1 MLPAFAA
8 GTAGQRP
15 SLLPNLQAAGTSV
28 MLHCVCVPQW
38 GKDHQL
44 VKQSMHRARL
54 SHHRLPCPRAYGQR
68 GICLPNLVLQ
78 PFLQDG
84 AAGWEDSSTFG
95 SCGSNH
101 VTVVP
106 KILHLDISVIQTA

>member
-8 GTAGQRP
+8 GTAGERP

-44 VKQSMHRARL
+44 VKQSMHRAWL
-54 SHHRLPCPRAYGQR
+54 SHQLIKTGRPVPGHMAKEESASQIWFYNHFCRMVQLGGRT
-68 GICLPNLVLQ
+68 
-78 PFLQDG
+78 
-84 AAGWEDSSTFG
+84 AALSEVVA
-95 SCGSNH
+95 
-101 VTVVP
+101 VTMS
-106 KILHLDISVIQTA
+106 L